1 MNKRRQALALML
13 VLAGGLAGGI
23 ISGRMSAPG
32 AATAQ
37 AQRPDRSRAGRWEY
51 CTVSKAVTSP
61 SRGGLYWITFFREG
75 GIQQVE
81 VEEQATERGGPAR
94 AIAKLGE
101 EGWEMVGQGP
111 LEIRQGGLNAIY
123 FKRPKP

>member
-1 MNKRRQALALML
+1 MNKTRYALMLML

-23 ISGRMSAPG
+23 ISGRVAGQAP
-32 AATAQ
+32 AQ
-37 AQRPDRSRAGRWEY
+37 HADRVRPSNPGRWEY
-51 CTVSKAVTSP
+51 CSISKAVTSP
-61 SRGGLYWITFFREG
+61 SRGGLYWITYFRNG
-75 GIQQVE
+75 GIHQVE
-81 VEEQATERGGPAR
+81 VEEQATERGGPAK

-111 LEIRQGGLNAIY
+111 LETRQGGLNAIY